1 MVFIL
6 SLLWFPSCVNN
17 LPDIT
22 STLNISNWL
31 CSQNQDQEVTE
42 NSELTPNIR
51 WKWIWWPASQN
62 NNLLHT
68 APFEVWI
75 LFVWMK

>member
-51 WKWIWWPASQN
+51 WK
-62 NNLLHT
+62 
-68 APFEVWI
+68 
-75 LFVWMK
+75 